1 MNAKA
6 ALRFAILL
14 ATAAVP
20 GAAQEVPSVLMLADA
35 LRLARQNSPTW
46 RRAANDLDASA
57 VAVRQAWSAFLPN
70 VSSSMGFSGNSSTTT
85 RGTGDFGQTV
95 ETDPITVRNSSASQ
109 GLNLNMTLFDGGA
122 MFRRYAS
129 ARAQESATEAAV
141 ALAASS
147 LDAQVTRDFYEARRT
162 DMLVEV
168 EQRNLDAARR
178 RYEDNQARFRIAAI
192 DQVALLDA
200 QRAVITAEQAR
211 RFAGA
216 NAEKAGLTLAT
227 TIGIDP
233 GTPFNVAPD
242 LPEVFDPAALD
253 AAQLIGRALEQSP
266 TVRQRDAALQAARQ
280 GAAAERGGRWPTI
293 QSSFGYG
300 RNTSERGFGAIGEL
314 NPDGSRGYNFSISVS
329 FPLFNRFQTAARV
342 AQATAAS
349 EDAEQDLRQARLDT
363 ERLIR
368 HGLIDLR
375 RAYDNFIAQQQIATL
390 SQQQV
395 ELAEEQFRLGALD
408 FLRFQ
413 NLVDANAQAQRQAV
427 EARFQF
433 ITARVALEERLGA
446 RLER

>member
-1 MNAKA
+1 MSVKTV
-6 ALRFAILL
+6 LLVAIGLL
-14 ATAAVP
+14 VAAVP
-20 GAAQEVPSVLMLADA
+20 ATAQEVPAVLTLEDA

-46 RRAANDLDASA
+46 RRSANDLDVSA

-70 VSSSMGFSGNSSTTT
+70 VNTSMGFSGNSSTTS

-95 ETDPITVRNSSASQ
+95 ETDPITIRNSSASQ
-109 GLNLNMTLFDGGA
+109 GLSLNVTLFDGGA

-129 ARAQESATEAAV
+129 ARAQETATEAGV
-141 ALAASS
+141 GLAAAT
-147 LDAQVTRDFYEARRT
+147 LEAQVTRDFYEARRT

-200 QRAVITAEQAR
+200 QRAVITAEQGLRLAE
-211 RFAGA
+211 A

-233 GTPFNVAPD
+233 GTVFDVARD
-242 LPEVFDPAALD
+242 LPEVFDPASLD
-253 AAQLIGRALEQSP
+253 AATLVARALEQSP
-266 TVRQRDAALQAARQ
+266 TVRQREAALQAARQ
-280 GAAAERGGRWPTI
+280 SAAAARGGRWPTI
-293 QSSFGYG
+293 SSNFGYG
-300 RNTSERGFGAIGEL
+300 RNTSERGFGAIGDL
-314 NPDGSRGYNFSISVS
+314 NPEGSRGYNFSINVS
-329 FPLFNRFQTAARV
+329 FPLFNRFQTASQV
-342 AQATAAS
+342 AQATAAG

-368 HGLIDLR
+368 GGLIDLR

-433 ITARVALEERLGA
+433 IAARVALEERLGA